1 MYLILLSAS
10 SVAKLVVSVVAKV
23 VIFSTIG
30 TGGIIKNT
38 LHLIFLVAFL
48 ILIPHSS
55 LSQVPVAPLSQTIL
69 STTHFYAIILSSFID
84 FHNSGNYT

>member
-1 MYLILLSAS
+1 MLLSAS
-10 SVAKLVVSVVAKV
+10 SVAKFVVSVVAKV
-23 VIFSTIG
+23 VIFSVTD
-30 TGGIIKNT
+30 TGLTMKNT

-69 STTHFYAIILSSFID
+69 STT
-84 FHNSGNYT
+84 